1 MRKCCSILGSSLF
14 LTLIF
19 VIIYTYKS
27 NKETLTLSLKQQI
40 VKERF
45 SVEINRTT
53 EKEVVF
59 KNLEQHSEIKVSPR
73 NIVSI
78 AEAEVVR
85 QSIGHIVLQGLIQ
98 PNKNVSNGQENKTDK
113 LVKVTPN
120 EKINNSDNVTL
131 PFFVDSKN
139 VTGPGEGG
147 VEVLVKD
154 IPAQDKARYDEGWQK
169 NSFNEYIG
177 EKISIHRSLPP
188 CMSDACKRYIQSYNR
203 TREELGVVFVFHN
216 EAWTTLLRSVHSVL
230 SRTPEHILR
239 EIVLVD
245 DGSTSD
251 LLKKP
256 LEKYFSNFPKVKIV
270 RNTKQQGLIRARLL
284 GFASSTAP
292 VMVFL
297 DSHIE
302 CFPDWSESILTR
314 IGQNKKAVVFPNIP
328 AIDAKTFQ
336 LLCYKDIWSY
346 GIFNYYNL
354 MFNWASIPPRE
365 LQRRNDSGG
374 SVRSPT
380 MPGGLFAISRDFFN
394 ELGTYD
400 PEMEFWGGENLELSF
415 KTWMCG
421 GSLEMDP
428 CSVIGHVYRTRQ
440 PIHGSG
446 QQTFKNVIRVAE
458 VWMDDYKNYFYEYK
472 NYTTVDYGD
481 VSDRK
486 KLRENL
492 KCQSFEWYIKN
503 IYPELVFPSNNI
515 QFAGPIKSLADV
527 YKCLGGRGDS
537 GAYLVNCIGGY
548 DGHFWYFTTDG
559 QIYQYSGHV
568 CASNISAVILQKPG
582 CSDKGKWEYTQNKQ
596 IRHLPSSL
604 CLTAE
609 HQKQLILSQCNS
621 ANVWQTWGLQKRRS
635 DLNFPK

>member
-1 MRKCCSILGSSLF
+1 MF
-14 LTLIF
+14 
-19 VIIYTYKS
+19 
-27 NKETLTLSLKQQI
+27 
-40 VKERF
+40 
-45 SVEINRTT
+45 
-53 EKEVVF
+53 
-59 KNLEQHSEIKVSPR
+59 
-73 NIVSI
+73 
-78 AEAEVVR
+78 
-85 QSIGHIVLQGLIQ
+85 
-98 PNKNVSNGQENKTDK
+98 
-113 LVKVTPN
+113 
-120 EKINNSDNVTL
+120 
-131 PFFVDSKN
+131 
-139 VTGPGEGG
+139 TG
-147 VEVLVKD
+147 KR
-154 IPAQDKARYDEGWQK
+154 IR
-169 NSFNEYIG
+169 
-177 EKISIHRSLPP
+177 
-188 CMSDACKRYIQSYNR
+188 CKRYIQSYNG
-203 TREELGVVFVFHN
+203 TRDELGVVFVFHN

-302 CFPDWSESILTR
+302 CFPELE
-314 IGQNKKAVVFPNIP
+314 
-328 AIDAKTFQ
+328 
-336 LLCYKDIWSY
+336 
-346 GIFNYYNL
+346 IF
-354 MFNWASIPPRE
+354 AC
-365 LQRRNDSGG
+365 
-374 SVRSPT
+374 RSPT

-492 KCQSFEWYIKN
+492 KCLSFEWYIKN
-503 IYPELVFPSNNI
+503 IYPELVFPSDNI
-515 QFAGPIKSLADV
+515 QFAGSIKSLADV

-568 CASNISAVILQKPG
+568 CASNTSAVILQKPG
-582 CSDKGKWEYTQNKQ
+582 CSDKGKWEYTQHKQ